1 MEIADKACMARGFAI
16 PSFVDVRT
24 GERIPFK
31 VRHNTLSYMSAE
43 AMAAAFGGDPSY
55 IPARIGFVYGESSS
69 GPSGEIG
76 RTQTWDGLMDDLS
89 NSDSDIQI
97 VSFSY
102 SPSLGGE
109 KLSADS
115 SSSSSPS
122 GSDESDYTNIKP
134 TGSNA
139 ITFHAVSN
147 SQTSGYRG
155 SEAFKKDDYAY
166 QAVLLGY
173 HTGKYYVLSRV
184 SLDDAQKPDGFEIAL
199 DWTVVFR

>member
-1 MEIADKACMARGFAI
+1 MNIADKACTAIGFVT
-16 PSFVDVRT
+16 PSFVDVKT
-24 GERIPFK
+24 GEKVPFK

-55 IPARIGFVYGESSS
+55 IPSKIGFVYGESGS
-69 GPSGEIG
+69 GPSGEIS
-76 RTQTWDGLMDDLS
+76 RTQTWDMFMDEL
-89 NSDSDIQI
+89 SDSGSDVQI

-109 KLSADS
+109 KPASGSSDS
-115 SSSSSPS
+115 SSP
-122 GSDESDYTNIKP
+122 GHEGGDYTNIKP

-147 SQTSGYRG
+147 SQTAGYRG
-155 SEAFKKDDYAY
+155 SAAFKMDDYAY

-173 HTGKYYVLSRV
+173 HERKYYVLSRV

-199 DWTVVFR
+199 DWTIVFR